1 MSARHNIPIS
11 PQLMSLMSEKGMSA
25 NAPVLIRSFKK
36 ESELEVWKKG
46 RSGRYELLKTY
57 PICRWSGQLGPKKR
71 EGDRQ
76 APEGFYHITPAQM
89 NPNSSF
95 YLSFNMGYPNAYDRQ
110 FGRTGAH
117 LMVHGACS
125 SSGCY
130 SMSDDQ
136 IAEIYALVREAH
148 NGGQRAVQMQAL
160 PFRMTPENMAR
171 HRYDQNIAFWRNLKE
186 GVDKFEVARLEPRVS
201 VCAQRYSFNRTEDC
215 REDPSA
221 AEILA
226 AARTKQREDEAKV
239 AELVRQGTP
248 AVKIVYQDGGQHA
261 RFTQVLMNQGEDA
274 LNQHAAWG
282 SRAVGIS
289 RPDAIVS
296 GPREVAVAS
305 ASARPAAAPSEPQQA
320 QLAAAPAPAAR
331 TSIGRSAS
339 QPAAPAASAAATSAP
354 AEVQPA
360 TASTGGFW
368 TTVSAFNPFAA
379 PAPAPQPAAAPAAP
393 APRPAQRRAEGA
405 PSATP
410 RAAASPQ
417 TSAPAAQPRRT
428 AAVVQ

>member
-1 MSARHNIPIS
+1 
-11 PQLMSLMSEKGMSA
+11 
-25 NAPVLIRSFKK
+25 
-36 ESELEVWKKG
+36 
-46 RSGRYELLKTY
+46 
-57 PICRWSGQLGPKKR
+57 
-71 EGDRQ
+71 
-76 APEGFYHITPAQM
+76 
-89 NPNSSF
+89 
-95 YLSFNMGYPNAYDRQ
+95 MGYPNAYDRQ

-226 AARTKQREDEAKV
+226 AARAKQREDEAKV

-354 AEVQPA
+354 AEAQPA

-417 TSAPAAQPRRT
+417 ASAPAAQPRRT